1 MFNTFFFENDI
12 FSCIMYMKE
21 VSMNKSL
28 CMVLYIL
35 SIIIMIIGIIMTVF
49 SSIVILPSIS
59 SSNIIIPL
67 AFLILT
73 IIGILMMR
81 YYKKKMK

>member
-1 MFNTFFFENDI
+1 M
-12 FSCIMYMKE
+12 S
-21 VSMNKSL
+21 KSL
-28 CMVLYIL
+28 CRVLYIL
-35 SIIIMIIGIIMTVF
+35 SIIIMIIGILMTIF
-49 SSIVILPSIS
+49 SFIVIMPSID

-73 IIGILMMR
+73 IIGLLMMI